1 MDEELMVQTALKEI
15 LSYLFHLIDEG
26 ETLDLDETIG
36 ACDEGVSSFLKENLD
51 VPGVLFEGQEETI
64 SRIFSNFGINTEGE
78 VRRKYNVEHNGLC
91 YLAAAIVDLIC
102 NGYIQYL

>member
-1 MDEELMVQTALKEI
+1 MNEEAMVRAALQEI

-26 ETLDLDETIG
+26 ETLDFNETIS
-36 ACDEGVSSFLKENLD
+36 AYDEGISSFLEEKLG
-51 VPGVLFEGQEETI
+51 VPEELFEGQEETI
-64 SRIFSNFGINTEGE
+64 SRIFTNFSIDAGE
-78 VRRKYNVEHNGLC
+78 VRKKYNVEHNGLC